1 MSIIPRGYLPSTK
14 GFIYLV
20 LSNPIDHTVSDISV
34 EDAGGAQTSAKR
46 FLADQFGSKKVKGVS
61 FSKSWYATG
70 AQRDIWEV
78 EGDVVVKTGWF
89 SKETIHFKF
98 QVDPASGKV
107 IAFEI

>member
-1 MSIIPRGYLPSTK
+1 
-14 GFIYLV
+14 
-20 LSNPIDHTVSDISV
+20 VSGIRV
-34 EDAGGAQTSAKR
+34 EDAGGAQISAKR
-46 FLADQFGSKKVKGVS
+46 FLAAQFGANKVKEVS
-61 FSKSWYATG
+61 FSRAWY

-107 IAFEI
+107 ISFEI